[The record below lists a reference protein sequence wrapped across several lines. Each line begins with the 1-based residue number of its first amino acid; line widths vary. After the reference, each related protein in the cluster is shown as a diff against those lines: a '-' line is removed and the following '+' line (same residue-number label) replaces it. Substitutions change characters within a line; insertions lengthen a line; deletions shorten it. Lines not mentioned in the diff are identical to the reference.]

1 MKKEDIIQIL
11 KTVKDPDLQRDIV
24 ALGMV
29 KDVKSDDGKV
39 FIHLE
44 VPHPNPA
51 EREKYKK
58 IVNEQLSKQAGIK
71 SVLIQI
77 SESSKARASSRS
89 TRPCVSGIS
98 HVIAVASGKGGVG
111 KSTAA
116 VNLACS
122 LVKLGHKVGLMD
134 GDIYGPNIPLMLGIS
149 PEKRPMVT
157 QQDKM
162 EPLKA
167 HGLKVISMGVLIPPD
182 QPMVWRGPMLHS
194 AVTQFIQKVDWGELD
209 FLLIDLPPGTG
220 DVQLSLVQ
228 TVSLDGAVIV
238 TTPQEVSLM
247 DVRKGIMMFKKTEV
261 PILGILENMT
271 GEIFGKGGGKKAAE
285 QFGTTYLGDVP
296 LDARLRECGDE
307 GFPLVLKFPESPA
320 AHAFLKA
327 AEFLAK
333 DFAHAQE

>member
-1 MKKEDIIQIL
+1 MKKEDILQTL
-11 KTVKDPDLQRDIV
+11 QNVKDPDLGRDIV

-29 KDVKSDDGKV
+29 KDVKVEDGKV

-44 VPHPNPA
+44 VPHPNPG

-58 IVNEQLSKQAGIK
+58 LVNEHLSQQSGIQ

-77 SESSKARASSRS
+77 SEPSKAGASSRS
-89 TRPCVSGIS
+89 TRPSVSGIS
-98 HVIAVASGKGGVG
+98 HVIAIASGKGGVG

-116 VNLACS
+116 VNLACA

-134 GDIYGPNIPLMLGIS
+134 GDIYGPNIPLMMGI
-149 PEKRPMVT
+149 PFDKKPMVT
-157 QQDKM
+157 PQDKM
-162 EPLKA
+162 EPLEA

-194 AVTQFIQKVDWGELD
+194 AITQFIQKVDWGELD

-228 TVSLDGAVIV
+228 TVSLDGAVII

-261 PILGILENMT
+261 PLLGILENMT

-285 QFGTTYLGDVP
+285 QFGAPYLGDVP

-307 GFPLVLKFPESPA
+307 GLPMVLKFPESPA
-320 AHAFLKA
+320 AQSFLKA

-333 DFAHAQE
+333 DFAHV